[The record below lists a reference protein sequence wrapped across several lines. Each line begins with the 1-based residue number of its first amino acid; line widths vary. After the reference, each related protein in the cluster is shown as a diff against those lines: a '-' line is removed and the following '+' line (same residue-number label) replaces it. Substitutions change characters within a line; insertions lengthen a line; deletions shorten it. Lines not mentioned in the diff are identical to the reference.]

1 MRNKKPPFEITEAAL
16 SDVMEISELVG
27 KISSTQNLSTSPIL
41 RRQNRIR
48 TIYSSLAIEQNTLS
62 LEQVTAVLSGKRVL
76 APPKDIAEVKNAYE
90 IYDHLAELNPYSIDD
105 LLLAHRTMMQGLVH
119 EAGEFRSRPVGVVD
133 NQGNV
138 LHFGTLPQYVPYL
151 MEELVQWTE
160 SSPFPLLIKSCV
172 FHYEF
177 EVIHPFADG
186 NGRIGRLWHTLL
198 LSKWNPLFAWLPI
211 ESIIH
216 DHQVEYYAAI
226 NQSNAQGE
234 GTAFIEFMLG
244 IIKEAL
250 QEAIDE
256 QPAEKPSMQSKE
268 ELRWEKIADFLRTNS
283 TIQNSDVQNFLDVS
297 SATASRILNA
307 LTKEGKLI
315 KVRTGRYWAY
325 KAAE

>member
-256 QPAEKPSMQSKE
+256 QPAEKLSMQSKE

-315 KVRTGRYWAY
+315 KVRNGRYWAY